1 MCVLLSSSNSFFLS
15 FQILETFVSS
25 IWGCFFSFPST
36 SSYVAV
42 TGHVRNLYLKPTDDL
57 REDRRIAVFQF

>member
-15 FQILETFVSS
+15 FVSI

-36 SSYVAV
+36 SSYIAV
-42 TGHVRNLYLKPTDDL
+42 TGHVRDLYLKPTDDL